1 MKEYFAC
8 VQVFPGDYLISVD
21 NEDVAEKALAYI
33 ASKVAGPVGTIV
45 TLGLKVGCR
54 SENGRWK
61 VKRVGGRE
69 QGLSGRSYKSGG
81 GGVWVGVH
89 ADVVEWWKQ

>member
-1 MKEYFAC
+1 VSLTEYFAC

-45 TLGLKVGCR
+45 TLGLKVGC
-54 SENGRWK
+54 SDIIGRVAVARGDVEVGKWTVESK
-61 VKRVGGRE
+61 KRGR
-69 QGLSGRSYKSGG
+69 
-81 GGVWVGVH
+81 
-89 ADVVEWWKQ
+89 

>member
-1 MKEYFAC
+1 VAVSLTEYFAC

-45 TLGLKVGCR
+45 TLGLKVGC
-54 SENGRWK
+54 SDIYGR
-61 VKRVGGRE
+61 VAVSRGDVEVGKWTVE
-69 QGLSGRSYKSGG
+69 SKKSGR
-81 GGVWVGVH
+81 
-89 ADVVEWWKQ
+89 